1 MSEKALSLNQLNES
15 ARIYLEEI
23 LLKDVADLTAYEIG
37 FIKARRAYLSA
48 EQRLYLT
55 NVLNGNIKGI
65 DVEDNL
71 PEVQT
76 QPEPKVDKDGKRFIN
91 PDDFTR
97 AVLIQML
104 RDAEIEFNPEL
115 NKQGLADLL
124 NNR

>member
-15 ARIYLEEI
+15 AKVYLEEI
-23 LLKDVADLTAYEIG
+23 LVKDIADLTSYEIG
-37 FIKARRAYLSA
+37 FIKARRAYLTA
-48 EQRLYLT
+48 EQRTYLAS
-55 NVLNGNIKGI
+55 VLDGRVKGI

-71 PEVQT
+71 PEEEAKT
-76 QPEPKVDKDGKRFIN
+76 ELDKDGKRVIN

-97 AVLIQML
+97 AVLVQML
-104 RDAEIEFNPEL
+104 KDAEIPFNPEL

>member
-23 LLKDVADLTAYEIG
+23 LLKDVADLTSYEIG
-37 FIKARRAYLSA
+37 FIKARRAYLTA

-55 NVLNGNIKGI
+55 NVLNGNIKGV

-76 QPEPKVDKDGKRFIN
+76 QPELKVDKDGKRFIN